1 LKTVPSIT
9 PVKPPES
16 GSDQAANNRFHP
28 EMPKIPGV
36 NDGSFMPAPAA
47 PVSSPEGNKIALIT
61 GISASALLIVTAALW
76 WIMSARNTT
85 QTSGTA
91 NGTNEPSS
99 LPVPASP
106 EPTFTAP
113 QKDGPTIA
121 ASAEQLSKPWSAKT
135 FAFVKPITHEHVDA
149 IVIRLPDG
157 ILWSFALKEP
167 YGQCKLE
174 FVTDLNRL
182 ASEFDFPAGHPMVVN
197 PCNHTVY
204 DPLKSGP
211 AGGDVW
217 VRGEIVRGIALRP
230 PTSIEVQTKGRAI
243 IATRME

>member
-1 LKTVPSIT
+1 MKTVPSIT
-9 PVKPPES
+9 PVKSPES
-16 GSDQAANNRFHP
+16 GSDATSKDRFHP

-36 NDGSFMPAPAA
+36 NDGSFIPAPVARIG
-47 PVSSPEGNKIALIT
+47 SPERNKIALIV
-61 GISASALLIVTAALW
+61 GISASALLIVVAAMW
-76 WIMSARNTT
+76 WILNPRKTVSTRV
-85 QTSGTA
+85 TA
-91 NGTNEPSS
+91 NNASALSSPDALPPPEPSFI
-99 LPVPASP
+99 AP
-106 EPTFTAP
+106 E
-113 QKDGPTIA
+113 KDGPTIT
-121 ASAEQLSKPWSAKT
+121 ASADQLSKPWSSKT

-182 ASEFDFPAGHPMVVN
+182 ASEFDFRAGHPMVVN
-197 PCNHTVY
+197 PCNRTIY

-230 PTSIEVQTKGRAI
+230 PTSIEVQSKGRSI